1 MICLQISCLPKLSC
15 RARFVPAGPLAGA
28 WSIESTGLR
37 YECSH
42 ANELRLAN
50 YSLFALFGLAA
61 ANEAVLT
68 VLGLRGPPCQSC
80 RMTLYPMLAF
90 KPALLSVFVVVMGG
104 LPCLACAGGPF
115 ETKKRRAMTPL
126 LYAEVVIWGLLLGF
140 TGGQHVCP
148 AT

>member
-1 MICLQISCLPKLSC
+1 M
-15 RARFVPAGPLAGA
+15 
-28 WSIESTGLR
+28 
-37 YECSH
+37 
-42 ANELRLAN
+42 
-50 YSLFALFGLAA
+50 ALH
-61 ANEAVLT
+61 LT
-68 VLGLRGPPCQSC
+68 
-80 RMTLYPMLAF
+80 LAF
-90 KPALLSVFVVVMGG
+90 NPALLSVLAVVMGG